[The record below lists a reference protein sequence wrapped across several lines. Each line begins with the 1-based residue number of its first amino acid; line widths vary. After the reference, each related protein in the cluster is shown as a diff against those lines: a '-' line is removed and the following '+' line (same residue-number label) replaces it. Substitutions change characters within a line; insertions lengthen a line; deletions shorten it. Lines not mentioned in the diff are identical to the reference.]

1 MFQVLPGSL
10 PAPRSPTSGMLA
22 AVVSH
27 AAVVAIVLVSH
38 AARGE
43 QQHPVIIIGT
53 DLWPAPTPVTAPH
66 LPGAPIVGG
75 PVLQPDLSIV
85 DVPGMPPIESAITP
99 VGAPSGSPVGA
110 VLPGDGGVW
119 DSGIVDERPEVLSG
133 PILTYP
139 ELMRQ
144 AGIEG
149 RVVVEVVI
157 DSLGRAELGSLRIVE
172 SPQRAFEAPALS
184 YVRRALFRPARVMG
198 RSVRV
203 LVRLPID
210 FRITR

>member
-1 MFQVLPGSL
+1 MFQVLPESQ
-10 PAPRSPTSGMLA
+10 PRRRFSVSGVFA
-22 AVVSH
+22 AVASH
-27 AAVVAIVLVSH
+27 AVIVAAVLVSH

-43 QQHPVIIIGT
+43 QPPRVIVVDPG
-53 DLWPAPTPVTAPH
+53 LLVSPTPGTAPH
-66 LPGAPIVGG
+66 LPGVPIVGG
-75 PVLQPDLSIV
+75 PAWAPDLPVV
-85 DVPGMPPIESAITP
+85 DVPGIPPIEEATTP
-99 VGAPSGSPVGA
+99 VGAPTGPLAQPG
-110 VLPGDGGVW
+110 LPGDGGV
-119 DSGIVDERPEVLSG
+119 DSSIVDERPEVLSG

-157 DSLGRAELGSLRIVE
+157 DSLGRAEPGSLRIVE
-172 SPQRAFEAPALS
+172 SPQRAFDTPALS

>member
-1 MFQVLPGSL
+1 
-10 PAPRSPTSGMLA
+10 
-22 AVVSH
+22 
-27 AAVVAIVLVSH
+27 
-38 AARGE
+38 
-43 QQHPVIIIGT
+43 
-53 DLWPAPTPVTAPH
+53 
-66 LPGAPIVGG
+66 
-75 PVLQPDLSIV
+75 
-85 DVPGMPPIESAITP
+85 
-99 VGAPSGSPVGA
+99 
-110 VLPGDGGVW
+110 VW

>member
-1 MFQVLPGSL
+1 MLGPPSDS
-10 PAPRSPTSGMLA
+10 RSPLSGLLVA
-22 AVVSH
+22 TVSH
-27 AAVVAIVLVSH
+27 AVIIAAVLVSR
-38 AARGE
+38 AARSE
-43 QQHPVIIIGT
+43 QPRPVIIGPE
-53 DLWPAPTPVTAPH
+53 LWPSPTPVTAPH
-66 LPGAPIVGG
+66 VPGAPIVGG
-75 PVLQPDLSIV
+75 PVWPPDLPIV
-85 DVPGMPPIESAITP
+85 DVPGIPPIESVITP
-99 VGAPSGSPVGA
+99 VGAPSGPPVHAG
-110 VLPGDGGVW
+110 LPGDGGVW

-157 DSLGRAELGSLRIVE
+157 DSLGRAEPGSLRIVE

-184 YVRRALFRPARVMG
+184 YVRRALFRPARVTG

-210 FRITR
+210 FRITH

>member
-1 MFQVLPGSL
+1 
-10 PAPRSPTSGMLA
+10 
-22 AVVSH
+22 
-27 AAVVAIVLVSH
+27 
-38 AARGE
+38 
-43 QQHPVIIIGT
+43 
-53 DLWPAPTPVTAPH
+53 
-66 LPGAPIVGG
+66 
-75 PVLQPDLSIV
+75 
-85 DVPGMPPIESAITP
+85 
-99 VGAPSGSPVGA
+99 
-110 VLPGDGGVW
+110 VW

-157 DSLGRAELGSLRIVE
+157 DSLGRAEPGSLRIVE
-172 SPQRAFEAPALS
+172 SPQRAFEAAALA